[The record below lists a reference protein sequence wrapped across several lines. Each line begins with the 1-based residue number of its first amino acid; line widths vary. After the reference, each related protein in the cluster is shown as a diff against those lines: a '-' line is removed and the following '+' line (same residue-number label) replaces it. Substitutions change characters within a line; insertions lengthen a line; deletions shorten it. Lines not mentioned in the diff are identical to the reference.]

1 MRRGFR
7 QPSFL
12 TGQIDIRGFS
22 KTHAVDVTC
31 KSFVAKSQPKLNG
44 ADIRRLLH
52 DLFDRQK
59 AEWLVVV
66 NRPAK
71 YDNRTHLAID
81 DVCGSCHTFFNSRCH
96 GYNLECRTR
105 LVGLTDGTITPGL
118 GGVARVLI
126 RIEGRII
133 RHPEDL
139 TRGRRHGDDRDSFW
153 PRLDCGSHNLFFEN
167 VLNIFVDCRD
177 EIRSGRR
184 RLFEAV
190 ETSAAGISQNNRPAG
205 LTANAS
211 VVPVFQSP
219 HTFFINIH
227 IA

>member
-1 MRRGFR
+1 M
-7 QPSFL
+7 
-12 TGQIDIRGFS
+12 
-22 KTHAVDVTC
+22 
-31 KSFVAKSQPKLNG
+31 
-44 ADIRRLLH
+44 
-52 DLFDRQK
+52 K
-59 AEWLVVV
+59 AEGHLYVYS
-66 NRPAK
+66 PAK
-71 YDNRTHLAID
+71 YYNRTHLAID
-81 DVCGSCHTFFNSRCH
+81 EVCGSGHTFFNSRCH

-177 EIRSGRR
+177 QIRSRRR

-205 LTANAS
+205 LTANAP
-211 VVPVFQSP
+211 VVPVFQPP
-219 HTFFINIH
+219 HTFFINSH
-227 IA
+227 LA